1 MKEIIVFVILKWTSI
16 GNSTRREMN
25 LWLVSLVYVFDEMD
39 RLALEMNL

>member
-16 GNSTRREMN
+16 GNSTRLEIN
-25 LWLVSLVYVFDEMD
+25 LWLVLLVYDEMD